1 MFGIFFINLGFQ
13 ETFGSKI
20 VQAFFFLFR
29 KAPS

>member
-20 VQAFFFLFR
+20 VQAFFFL
-29 KAPS
+29 